1 VRALVCF
8 LVLVISACES
18 VTGVS
23 SPIQTTPT
31 SESGGSTD
39 QSGIQNSAPA
49 SSEPSTTMATQFDW
63 TLYHILQGDQYP
75 QETADWGTSN
85 VTMTRYALFDDST
98 NYRTAVPSKQG
109 DINKLYGTSDCGAF
123 HMNASARWGW
133 RFNTTSN
140 LIELFAFGEYY
151 GNHIYQHNQV
161 PDATIELNKPI
172 KLSIVVRTT
181 SPAQYPS
188 ELFYF
193 GAKRA
198 DVTGASINSSGVGV
212 FSSDGSNPFVGSY
225 DFYVNG
231 TKVNTLPR
239 ACNDATA
246 TPYELIPYFGGTSL
260 APHEIILHLADEA
273 HAH

>member
-1 VRALVCF
+1 
-8 LVLVISACES
+8 
-18 VTGVS
+18 
-23 SPIQTTPT
+23 
-31 SESGGSTD
+31 
-39 QSGIQNSAPA
+39 
-49 SSEPSTTMATQFDW
+49 MATQFDW
-63 TLYHILQGDQYP
+63 TLYHILQGDEYP
-75 QETADWGTSN
+75 QESADWGTSN
-85 VTMTRYALFDDST
+85 VSMTRYALFDDST
-98 NYRTAVPSKQG
+98 NYRTADPSKQG

-133 RFNTTSN
+133 RYNPTSN

-161 PDATIELNKPI
+161 PDATIGINQAI

-181 SPAQYPS
+181 SPSHYPS

-198 DVTGASINSSGVGV
+198 DVTGASVNSSGVGV
-212 FSSDGSNPFVGSY
+212 FSSDGSNPFMGSY

-231 TKVNTLPR
+231 VKVNTLPR
-239 ACNDATA
+239 ACNDDTA